1 MTNFYLSMAPH
12 LIFLPSTQNF
22 FNSHDTTRLH
32 SRASSK
38 VQNNRKILHPRPVNF
53 KLVGKPENHKWLG
66 SDLLKK
72 MSHNGSKTSLKSH
85 IFFLKVSFIVQLCK
99 RLKWSAHEM
108 VSRLVFSLKESWIHK
123 ICLALIKINGYF
135 DIFLFIL
142 ILNQKLFSENWL
154 QGSWDFFCFSS
165 YKQIWSDF
173 AKLFNAKVIIESN
186 LPYTHHYNPQFLYF
200 LPHFWKPKTF
210 FKELFFIKFWP

>member
-108 VSRLVFSLKESWIHK
+108 VSRLVFSFKESWIHK

-135 DIFLFIL
+135 DIFFVYFDSHTKIY
-142 ILNQKLFSENWL
+142 Q
-154 QGSWDFFCFSS
+154 QSWWKNLHTTYMHLCSCKS
-165 YKQIWSDF
+165 F
-173 AKLFNAKVIIESN
+173 AKIVPI
-186 LPYTHHYNPQFLYF
+186 
-200 LPHFWKPKTF
+200 PKNYI
-210 FKELFFIKFWP
+210 L